1 MNLLTHHTPA
11 DYTAW
16 KADFDAH
23 SETRSKRASP
33 SCNSGAMPTAPAS
46 PPSSKSTTARRRKPG
61 STPKTRPTAPSPPA
75 SCAPHDPRTHRSRPC
90 RSAAGRAVHRLRD
103 SRQPGARAGLHHV
116 GPRPSAQPWHVE
128 RTLRLQ
134 RALNNHVE
142 WLLFFTIAVVVVTL
156 SEQASSFTALCAWV
170 YLGARVLYVPAYAFG
185 WRPGRSIIW
194 AVGFTATVLMVIST
208 LI

>member
-1 MNLLTHHTPA
+1 MTPELTVLALAALLQAAQFIAFAIPA
-11 DYTAW
+11 NREIGPGYTMSAR
-16 KADFDAH
+16 D
-23 SETRSKRASP
+23 R
-33 SCNSGAMPTAPAS
+33 
-46 PPSSKSTTARRRKPG
+46 PPS
-61 STPKTRPTAPSPPA
+61 
-75 SCAPHDPRTHRSRPC
+75 
-90 RSAAGRAVHRLRD
+90 RAM
-103 SRQPGARAGLHHV
+103 SQ
-116 GPRPSAQPWHVE
+116 

-156 SEQASSFTALCAWV
+156 SDQASAFTALCAWV
-170 YLGARVLYVPAYAFG
+170 YLGARVLYVPAYALG